1 MKTRFIAFIV
11 IVIIFVVVGILL
23 FKLVPKHK
31 KISHPEFIETP
42 YGGKIKKE
50 PKALPNEW
58 FGYQRAY
65 PYHEIKHEYYLE
77 ALQQA
82 TELHSQTR
90 GNREYNWE
98 LAGPVNVGG
107 RITDL
112 AIHPSSP
119 QTWYIGAASGGIYKT
134 TDEGVN
140 WENIFTDAPVIA
152 IGDLAIDPNNE
163 NIIYAGTGEANSS
176 SFSFV
181 GDGLYKSVN
190 AGESWQHIGLENSA
204 YIGRIIVDHSNSER
218 VFVAATGTLFSPN
231 EERGI
236 YRSDDGGLNWDRKLF
251 VTDSTAAIDLVQHPT
266 DPDILYAS
274 MWERMRGREYRRS
287 GGLSSGIYKS
297 TDGGDTW
304 DELTSGLPSHDGVGR
319 IGLTIAKSNPEV
331 LYAFYDQQPV
341 GGYSYLGIFKTTD
354 GGASWNQ
361 TNDWNITDM
370 NSSFGWYFGQI
381 CVDPA
386 NENRVY
392 AMGVALCRTEN
403 GGNNW
408 QVIADYGNMDE
419 IHVDHHAM
427 IIDEFTGR
435 IVEGN
440 DGGLYTSDD
449 YGNNWDKIDNIP
461 LTQFYAIEMD
471 YLNPGRIYGGTQD
484 NSTIRTMTGALDDWY
499 VILGGDGFYCKVN
512 HTNPNIIFAE
522 SQWGNLHRSTNGG
535 NWFENIADQ
544 MSYDRKNWSSP
555 LAMHPVDPTIL
566 YFGTYRVWKTT
577 NSGDNWT
584 AVSNDLTDGD
594 SGTSYH
600 TVSTIAVNPNYP
612 NVVIAGTDDGNVHVS
627 TDDGNNWSDV
637 TAGLPNRWITRVAG
651 DPFDMNTIY
660 VTVSG
665 FRWDDPYPHVFK
677 STDLGQNWIDISS
690 NLPQLPINC
699 ITLDQEFPNRIFIGS
714 DAGVF
719 FTENGGD
726 EWQSLSDGLPNVPVI
741 DMLIHNPTR
750 TLLLGTYGCS
760 AYTMDLD
767 DLNTGITEDIV
778 TVGVDLYQNYPNPF
792 NPETTISFNIQS
804 SVYQAEIEIFNIK
817 GQKVKTLNVVNPII
831 NSVNKVIWNS
841 ENDNGNKVASGTYL
855 YRLKLDDKVV
865 AIKKMI
871 LIK

>member
-1 MKTRFIAFIV
+1 MKPRFIVFII
-11 IVIIFVVVGILL
+11 IVMLIVVVGTLL
-23 FKLVPKHK
+23 YKPVPKHK

-42 YGGKIKKE
+42 HGEKIKKE

-77 ALQQA
+77 GLQQA
-82 TELHSQTR
+82 AELHIQTR

-98 LAGPVNVGG
+98 LAGPINVGG

-112 AIHPSSP
+112 AIHPSNP
-119 QTWYIGAASGGIYKT
+119 ETWYVGAASGGIYKT
-134 TDEGVN
+134 TDEGIN
-140 WENIFTDAPVIA
+140 WENIFTEAPVIS
-152 IGDLAIDPNNE
+152 IGDLAIDSNNE
-163 NIIYAGTGEANSS
+163 DIIYAGTGEANSS
-176 SFSFV
+176 SFSFI
-181 GDGLYKSVN
+181 GNGMYKSMN
-190 AGESWQHIGLENSA
+190 AGESWEHIGLENSA
-204 YIGRIIVDHSNSER
+204 YIGRVIIDYSNSER
-218 VFVAATGTLFSPN
+218 IFVAATGTLFSPN

-236 YRSDDGGLNWDRKLF
+236 YRSDDGGLTWDRKLF
-251 VTDSTAAIDLVQHPT
+251 VTDSTAAVDLVQHPT
-266 DPDILYAS
+266 NPNILYAS

-287 GGLSSGIYKS
+287 GGFSSGIYKS

-304 DELTSGLPSHDGVGR
+304 DELTNGLPNHDGVGR

-341 GGYSYLGIFKTTD
+341 GSYSFLGIFKTTD

-361 TNDWNITDM
+361 TNDGNITDM

-403 GGNNW
+403 GGDSW

-440 DGGLYTSDD
+440 DGGLYTSYD
-449 YGNNWDKIDNIP
+449 YGNSWNKIDNIP

-471 YLNPGRIYGGTQD
+471 FLNPERIYGGTQD
-484 NSTIRTMTGALDDWY
+484 NSTIRTMTGALDDWN
-499 VILGGDGFYCKVN
+499 VILGGDGFYCKVD

-522 SQWGNLHRSTNGG
+522 YQWGNLHRSTNGG
-535 NWFENIADQ
+535 NSFTFIADQ
-544 MSYDRKNWSSP
+544 MDYDRKNWSSP
-555 LAMHPVDPTIL
+555 LAMHPVDPAIL
-566 YFGTYRVWKTT
+566 YFGTYRIWKTT
-577 NSGDNWT
+577 NSGNYWT
-584 AVSNDLTDGD
+584 DVSNDLTDGD
-594 SGTSYH
+594 NGTSYH

-627 TDDGNNWSDV
+627 IDDGNNWSDV

-665 FRWDDPYPHVFK
+665 FRWDESYPHVYK
-677 STDLGQNWIDISS
+677 STDLGQNWIEISS

-699 ITLDQEFPNRIFIGS
+699 ITLDPEVPNRIFIGS

-719 FTENGGD
+719 FTENGGS

-760 AYTMDLD
+760 AYTMDLN
-767 DLNTGITEDIV
+767 DLNTGIAEDIV
-778 TVGVDLYQNYPNPF
+778 IAGVDLLQNYPNPF
-792 NPETTISFNIQS
+792 NPETTISFNLQR

-817 GQKVKTLNVVNPII
+817 GQKVKTLNVVDPVS
-831 NSVNKVIWNS
+831 NSVNKVVWNS
-841 ENDNGNKVASGTYL
+841 KDDNGNKVASGTYL
-855 YRLKLDDKVV
+855 YRLKLDDRVV
-865 AIKKMI
+865 ATKKMI

>member
-1 MKTRFIAFIV
+1 LKFRYITFVIIVLSIV
-11 IVIIFVVVGILL
+11 IYGTLL
-23 FKLVPKHK
+23 YKPALKHK
-31 KISHPEFIETP
+31 IISHPEFIETP
-42 YGGKIKKE
+42 CGEKIKKE

-65 PYHEIKHEYYLE
+65 PYHKIKHEAYLE
-77 ALQQA
+77 GLQQA
-82 TELHSQTR
+82 TELHAQTR

-98 LAGPVNVGG
+98 LAGPINVGG

-119 QTWYIGAASGGIYKT
+119 ETWYVGAASGGIYKT
-134 TDEGVN
+134 TNEGAD
-140 WENIFTDAPVIA
+140 WENIFTDAPVIS
-152 IGDLAIDPNNE
+152 IGDVAIDPNNE
-163 NIIYAGTGEANSS
+163 DIIYAGTGEANSS
-176 SFSFV
+176 SQSFI
-181 GDGLYKSVN
+181 GNGMYKSVN
-190 AGESWQHIGLENSA
+190 AGESWEHIGLENSA
-204 YIGRIIVDHSNSER
+204 YIGRIIVDYSNSER

-236 YRSDDGGLNWDRKLF
+236 YRSDDGGLTWDRKLF
-251 VTDSTAAIDLVQHPT
+251 VTDSTAAIDLVQHPIN
-266 DPDILYAS
+266 PNILYAT
-274 MWERMRGREYRRS
+274 MWERMRGREYRLS
-287 GGLSSGIYKS
+287 GGYSSGIYKS
-297 TDGGDTW
+297 VDGGDTW
-304 DELTSGLPSHDGVGR
+304 DELTNGLPYHDGVGR
-319 IGLTIAKSNPEV
+319 IGLAIAKSNPEV

-341 GGYSYLGIFKTTD
+341 GNYSFLGIFKTTD
-354 GGASWNQ
+354 GGASWVQ
-361 TNDWNITDM
+361 TNDGNITDM

-403 GGNNW
+403 GGDSW
-408 QVIADYGNMDE
+408 QIIADYGNMDE

-449 YGNNWDKIDNIP
+449 YGNNWDKINNIP

-471 YLNPGRIYGGTQD
+471 FLNPERIYGGTQD
-484 NSTIRTMTGALDDWY
+484 NSTIRTMTGALDDWH
-499 VILGGDGFYCKVN
+499 VILGGDGFYCKVD
-512 HTNPNIIFAE
+512 HTNSNIIFAE
-522 SQWGNLHRSTNGG
+522 SQWGNLHRSLNGG
-535 NWFENIADQ
+535 NWFEYIADQ
-544 MSYDRKNWSSP
+544 MSNDRRNWSSP
-555 LAMHPVDPTIL
+555 LSMHPVDPAVL

-577 NSGDNWT
+577 NSGSYWD
-584 AVSNDLTDGD
+584 AVSADLTDGD
-594 SGTSYH
+594 FGTSYH

-627 TDDGNNWSDV
+627 EDDGNSWSDV

-665 FRWDDPYPHVFK
+665 FRWDESYPHVFK
-677 STDLGQNWIDISS
+677 SIDLGQNWIEISS

-699 ITLDQEFPNRIFIGS
+699 ITLDPEVPNRIFVGS

-726 EWQSLSDGLPNVPVI
+726 EWQSLSNGLPNVPVI

-760 AYTMDLD
+760 AYTMDLE
-767 DLNTGITEDIV
+767 DLNTEAKENIV
-778 TVGVDLYQNYPNPF
+778 TVGVILLQNYPNPF
-792 NPETTISFNIQS
+792 NPETTISFNLQE
-804 SVYQAEIEIFNIK
+804 SVSHAGIEIFNIK
-817 GQKVKTLNVVNPII
+817 GQKVKTLNVVNPITNSM
-831 NSVNKVIWNS
+831 NSVVWDSKD
-841 ENDNGNKVASGTYL
+841 DNGKKVASGTYL
-855 YRLKLDDKVV
+855 YRLILDDQVV
-865 AIKKMI
+865 TSKKMI

>member
-1 MKTRFIAFIV
+1 MKSRFFVFIV
-11 IVIIFVVVGILL
+11 LVMLVVVIGTLL
-23 FKLVPKHK
+23 YKPVPKHK
-31 KISHPEFIETP
+31 EIVHPEFIETP
-42 YGGKIKKE
+42 HGGKIKKE
-50 PKALPNEW
+50 PKALPNDW

-65 PYHEIKHEYYLE
+65 PYHKIKHESYLE

-82 TELHSQTR
+82 TDLHSQTR
-90 GNREYNWE
+90 DNREYNWE
-98 LAGPVNVGG
+98 LAGPINIGG

-119 QTWYIGAASGGIYKT
+119 EIWYVGAASGGIHKT
-134 TDEGVN
+134 IDEGAN
-140 WENIFTDAPVIA
+140 WDNIFTDAPVIS
-152 IGDLAIDPNNE
+152 IGDLAIDPNDE

-176 SFSFV
+176 SFSFI
-181 GDGLYKSVN
+181 GNGMYKSVN
-190 AGESWQHIGLENSA
+190 AGESWEHIGLVNSA
-204 YIGRIIVDHSNSER
+204 YIGRIIVDYSNSQR

-236 YRSDDGGLNWDRKLF
+236 YRSDDGGLTWDRKLF

-266 DPDILYAS
+266 NPDILYAS

-297 TDGGDTW
+297 VDGGDTW
-304 DELTSGLPSHDGVGR
+304 DELTSGLPDHDGVGR
-319 IGLTIAKSNPEV
+319 IGLAIAKSNPEV

-341 GGYSYLGIFKTTD
+341 GNYSFNGIFKTTD
-354 GGASWNQ
+354 GGDNWIQ
-361 TNDWNITDM
+361 TNDSNIYDM

-386 NENRVY
+386 NENRAY

-403 GGNNW
+403 GGDNW
-408 QVIADYGNMDE
+408 QIIADYGNMNE

-427 IIDEFTGR
+427 IIDEYTGR

-440 DGGLYTSDD
+440 DGGLYTSND
-449 YGNNWDKIDNIP
+449 YGNNWNKIDNIP

-471 YLNPGRIYGGTQD
+471 FLNPERIYGGTQD

-499 VILGGDGFYCKVN
+499 VILGGDGFYCKVD

-535 NWFENIADQ
+535 NSFSFIADQ
-544 MSYDRKNWSSP
+544 MYGDRKNWSSP
-555 LAMHPVDPTIL
+555 LAMHPVDPAVL
-566 YFGTYRVWKTT
+566 YFGTYRIWKTT
-577 NSGDNWT
+577 NSGDYWN
-584 AVSNDLTDGD
+584 AVSSDLTDGD
-594 SGTSYH
+594 FGTSYH
-600 TVSTIAVNPNYP
+600 TVSTIGVNPSYP

-627 TDDGNNWSDV
+627 TDEGDNWTDV

-665 FRWDDPYPHVFK
+665 FRWDEAYPHVFK

-699 ITLDQEFPNRIFIGS
+699 IALDPEVPSRIFVGS

-719 FTENGGD
+719 YSENGGD
-726 EWQSLSDGLPNVPVI
+726 EWQSLSSGLPNVPVI

-760 AYTMDLD
+760 AYTLNLD
-767 DLNTGITEDIV
+767 DMNTGTAENVISI
-778 TVGVDLYQNYPNPF
+778 GVELFQNYPNPF
-792 NPETTISFNIQS
+792 NPETTITFNLQR
-804 SVYQAEIEIFNIK
+804 SVSKAAIEIFNIK
-817 GQKVKTLNVVNPII
+817 GQKIKTLNVLNPVT
-831 NSVNKVIWNS
+831 NSEYNVVWNS
-841 ENDNGNKVASGTYL
+841 KDDNGDEVASGTYL
-855 YRLKLDDKVV
+855 YRLKLDDEVI
-865 AIKKMI
+865 AARKML

>member
-1 MKTRFIAFIV
+1 MKFRYIAFIV
-11 IVIIFVVVGILL
+11 IVVSVVIGGTLL
-23 FKLVPKHK
+23 YKPVPKHK
-31 KISHPEFIETP
+31 IISHPEFIEIP
-42 YGGKIKKE
+42 YGEKIKKE

-65 PYHEIKHEYYLE
+65 PHHEIKHEYYLE

-82 TELHSQTR
+82 AELHTQTR

-98 LAGPVNVGG
+98 LAGPINIGG

-112 AIHPSSP
+112 AIHPSNP
-119 QTWYIGAASGGIYKT
+119 ETWYVGAASGGIYKT
-134 TDEGVN
+134 TDEGIN
-140 WENIFTDAPVIA
+140 WENIFTDAPVIS

-163 NIIYAGTGEANSS
+163 EVIYAGTGEANSS
-176 SFSFV
+176 SFSFI
-181 GDGLYKSVN
+181 GNGMYKSVN
-190 AGESWQHIGLENSA
+190 SGENWEHIGLENSA
-204 YIGRIIVDHSNSER
+204 YIGRIIVDYSNSER

-236 YRSDDGGLNWDRKLF
+236 YRSDDGGLTWDRKLF

-304 DELTSGLPSHDGVGR
+304 DELTNGLPNHDGVGR

-331 LYAFYDQQPV
+331 LYAFYDQQPI
-341 GGYSYLGIFKTTD
+341 GSYSFLGIFKTNN

-361 TNDWNITDM
+361 TNDSNITDM

-381 CVDPA
+381 YVDPA
-386 NENRVY
+386 NEDRAY

-403 GGNNW
+403 GGDSW
-408 QVIADYGNMDE
+408 QIIADYGNMDE

-440 DGGLYTSDD
+440 DGGLYTSND
-449 YGNNWDKIDNIP
+449 YGNNWTKIDNIP

-471 YLNPGRIYGGTQD
+471 FLNPERIYGGTQD
-484 NSTIRTMTGALDDWY
+484 NSTIRTMTGSLDDWN
-499 VILGGDGFYCKVN
+499 VILGGDGFYCKVD
-512 HTNPNIIFAE
+512 HTNSNIIFAE
-522 SQWGNLHRSTNGG
+522 SQWGNLYRSTNEG
-535 NWFENIADQ
+535 NWFEYIAGQ
-544 MSYDRKNWSSP
+544 MVNDRKNWSSP
-555 LAMHPVDPTIL
+555 LAMHPVDPAIL

-577 NSGDNWT
+577 NNGDYWN
-584 AVSNDLTDGD
+584 AVSGDLTDGD
-594 SGTSYH
+594 SSTSYH

-612 NVVIAGTDDGNVHVS
+612 NIVIAGTDDGNVHVS
-627 TDDGNNWSDV
+627 TNDGNSWSDV

-651 DPFDMNTIY
+651 DPFDINTIY

-665 FRWDDPYPHVFK
+665 FRWDEPYPHVFK
-677 STDLGQNWIDISS
+677 STDLGLNWIDISS

-699 ITLDQEFPNRIFIGS
+699 ITLDPEVPNRIFIGS

-726 EWQSLSDGLPNVPVI
+726 EWQSLSDGLPNVPII

-760 AYTMDLD
+760 AYTMDLND
-767 DLNTGITEDIV
+767 MNTGETENIV
-778 TVGVDLYQNYPNPF
+778 AVGVDLLQNYPNPF
-792 NPETTISFNIQS
+792 NPETTISFNLQKPVS
-804 SVYQAEIEIFNIK
+804 QVEIEIFNVK
-817 GQKVKTLNVVNPII
+817 GQKVKTLKVVDPI
-831 NSVNKVIWNS
+831 NNAVNKIVWDS
-841 ENDNGNKVASGTYL
+841 KDNNGKKVASGTYL
-855 YRLKLDDKVV
+855 YRLKLDDRVV
-865 AIKKMI
+865 ATKKMI